1 MRPSAL
7 VLTGDIL
14 PTRDLSEVA
23 DDVRQAL
30 GFIRRGDLAIGN
42 FEMPLTD
49 RGHPVEKLLNIRA
62 DPSIA
67 RGLPVLGLDLVTL
80 ANNHAA
86 DYGCEGLAQT
96 AAILRECGLR
106 VIGTG
111 KNLAEAMRPAILSA
125 GEARVGV
132 IAFSCLLPP
141 GMAAAAGRPGISPIH
156 IHTSYRIDPYYQ
168 MEEPGDLAAVKVGT
182 TPDEADLQAALAVI
196 GDLKRKCDLLVVT
209 IHWGFG
215 SGQDL
220 AEYQLPLARRLID
233 AGADVI
239 HGHHPHAIHPVGFYK
254 GKPILFSLGTL
265 VGQQVFLEAAP
276 AISALWAEMSP
287 DGCIATISFSDSGAA
302 KVWLVPTVLNADR
315 LPILAA
321 GEAFDR
327 IHARLSR
334 LSRPYGGKV
343 ERDGPIL
350 RVKPLSPDH

>member
-14 PTRDLSEVA
+14 PLRDLSEVA
-23 DDVRQAL
+23 EDVRQAL
-30 GFIRRGDLAIGN
+30 GFIRSGDLAIGN

-49 RGHPVEKLLNIRA
+49 RGHPVEKLLNIRT
-62 DPSIA
+62 DPAIA

-86 DYGCEGLAQT
+86 DYGWEGLSQT
-96 AAILRECGLR
+96 AELLRAGGWR
-106 VIGTG
+106 VVGIG
-111 KNLAEAMRPAILSA
+111 KDLAEAMRPEILSA
-125 GEARVGV
+125 GEVRVGV

-141 GMAAAAGRPGISPIH
+141 GMAAAVGRPGISPIH
-156 IHTSYRIDPYYQ
+156 IHTSYQIDPYYQ
-168 MEEPGDLAAVKVGT
+168 MEEPGDLAAVKVVT
-182 TPDEADLQAALAVI
+182 EPDEADLQAALAAI
-196 GDLKRKCDLLVVT
+196 GDLKKECDLLVVT

-215 SGQDL
+215 SGPDL

-239 HGHHPHAIHPVGFYK
+239 HGHHPHAIHPIGFYK

-265 VGQQVFLEAAP
+265 VGQQVFLEADP
-276 AISALWAEMSP
+276 AVKALWAEMSP
-287 DGCIATISFSDSGAA
+287 DGCIATISFPASG
-302 KVWLVPTVLNADR
+302 VVEVGLVPTVLNADR
-315 LPILAA
+315 LPVLAT

-334 LSRPYGGKV
+334 LSRPYGGKI

-350 RVKPLSPDH
+350 RARPLGKDA